1 MFAAWQRLGQTAIV
15 AAHRHAGASP
25 GGARGT
31 TARDRTDVSM
41 DLQERLAVALPV
53 VRDAADGVDAEAGF
67 PAESMRAL
75 ADAGLLGVG
84 LDPAAGGAG
93 GGPSEVVD
101 AVEAVASGC
110 GSTAMVYLMHLAA
123 MQVTAAAPPVGDG
136 GLVAALGSGETL
148 GTLAFSESGSRS
160 HFWAPVS
167 QARRRDGRRIG
178 IEADKSWVTSAS
190 HADVFVVSAQSPD
203 ATSPTESNLYVVART
218 APGVEVTGRF
228 DGLGLRGNDSS
239 PIRLDVEIDEAARL
253 GADKA
258 GFGLMMQVVLP
269 WFNLGN
275 AAVSV
280 GLARAAL
287 DAATA
292 HASRSRL
299 AHLDSTLADMPTIRA
314 YLAKAWT
321 DLAAHDALLRETARR
336 VAVPDEGTPLL
347 VLGAK
352 AACNEMAL
360 RVTETALRVAGGA
373 GFSKQV
379 GIDRP
384 YRDARAG
391 FVMAPT
397 SDALYDFAGRAL
409 CGMELF

>member
-1 MFAAWQRLGQTAIV
+1 MELTQRLAE
-15 AAHRHAGASP
+15 ASP
-25 GGARGT
+25 
-31 TARDRTDVSM
+31 VI
-41 DLQERLAVALPV
+41 
-53 VRDAADGVDAEAGF
+53 RDAADGVDVDARF
-67 PAESMRAL
+67 PADSVQAL
-75 ADAGLLGVG
+75 AAAGVMGVGVATDAGGV
-84 LDPAAGGAG
+84 G
-93 GGPSEVVD
+93 GGPTEVVD
-101 AVEAVASGC
+101 AVEAVAAAC

-123 MQVTAAAPPVGDG
+123 LQVVAAAPPESDGD
-136 GLVAALGSGETL
+136 LVASLASGELL
-148 GTLAFSESGSRS
+148 GTLAFSEQGSRS

-167 QARRRDGRRIG
+167 QARRLDGGRVR

-190 HADVFVVSAQSPD
+190 RADVLVASAQSPD
-203 ATSPTESNLYVVART
+203 ATAPTESNLYVVPRT
-218 APGVEVTGRF
+218 TQGVEVTGRF
-228 DGLGLRGNDSS
+228 DGLGLRGNDSA
-239 PIRLDVEIDEAARL
+239 PVRLDVEIDESARL
-253 GADKA
+253 GSEKA

-269 WFNLGN
+269 WFNLAN

-292 HASRSRL
+292 HVSRSRL
-299 AHLDSTLADMPTIRA
+299 THLDSTLADLPTIRA

-321 DLAAHDALLRETARR
+321 DLAAHDAFLHETARR
-336 VAVPDEGTPLL
+336 VERPDEGTVLL

>member
-1 MFAAWQRLGQTAIV
+1 MDVRMELQDRLV
-15 AAHRHAGASP
+15 A
-25 GGARGT
+25 
-31 TARDRTDVSM
+31 
-41 DLQERLAVALPV
+41 ALPV
-53 VRDAADGVDAEAGF
+53 VREAADSVDVEARF
-67 PAESMRAL
+67 PAESVRAL
-75 ADAGLLGVG
+75 AEAGLLGVG
-84 LDPAAGGAG
+84 LAPEIGGVG
-93 GGPSEVVD
+93 GGPTEVAE
-101 AVEAVASGC
+101 AVEAVAAAC

-123 MQVTAAAPPVGDG
+123 AQVIASAPPEADGD
-136 GLVAALGSGETL
+136 LVAALASGDKL
-148 GTLAFSESGSRS
+148 GTLAFSEQGSRS
-160 HFWAPVS
+160 QFWAPVS
-167 QARRRDGRRIG
+167 QARRVDGQRVRIG
-178 IEADKSWVTSAS
+178 ADKSWVTSAS
-190 HADVFVVSAQSPD
+190 HADVLVASAQSPD
-203 ATSPTESNLYVVART
+203 AASPMESNLYAIPRSSS
-218 APGVEVTGRF
+218 GVEVTGRF
-228 DGLGLRGNDSS
+228 DGVGLRGNDSA
-239 PIRLDVEIDEAARL
+239 PVRLDVEIPDGTRL

-292 HASRSRL
+292 HVSRSRF
-299 AHLDSTLADMPTIRA
+299 AHLDSSLADLPTIRA
-314 YLAKAWT
+314 YVAKAWT
-321 DLAAHDALLRETARR
+321 DLAAHDAFLREAARR
-336 VAVPDEGTPLL
+336 VEEPDEGTPLFI
-347 VLGAK
+347 LGAK

-360 RVTETALRVAGGA
+360 RVTETALRVTGGA
-373 GFSKQV
+373 GFSRQV